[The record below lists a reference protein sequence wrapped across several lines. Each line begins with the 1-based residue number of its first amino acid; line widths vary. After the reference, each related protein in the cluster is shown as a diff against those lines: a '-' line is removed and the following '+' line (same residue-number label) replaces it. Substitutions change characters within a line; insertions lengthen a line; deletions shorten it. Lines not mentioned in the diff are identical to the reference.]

1 MGTVLGPHSKASLRV
16 RLGDIFLV
24 ASSPC
29 VDTTAA
35 RVRSRRAAG
44 GRMVACGWP
53 ATRPAARASPRLLL
67 LLSSRARSAGS
78 RDDGARARLCCR
90 WGEFVGCRLVSR
102 HGAAPTGWYC
112 VCHLGLGGPLGV
124 LRLTSRF
131 PQALARRPPCE
142 RSCKP
147 ARRSSVA
154 RSFAPGPQRTGLGRV
169 RGGRP
174 RSVRWV
180 DGHVHPRCAQAAPS
194 RFPQALARRPPC
206 ERLCKPARRSSVA
219 QSSAPGAATH
229 GFGAGAWRAAALG
242 TLG

>member
-1 MGTVLGPHSKASLRV
+1 MRICTGKMVGRVLDHPQKRRCASDWV
-16 RLGDIFLV
+16 TFFLV

-53 ATRPAARASPRLLL
+53 ATRPAARASRRLLL

-90 WGEFVGCRLVSR
+90 WGEFVGCRLVPR
-102 HGAAPTGWYC
+102 HGAAPAGWYC

-154 RSFAPGPQRTGLGRV
+154 
-169 RGGRP
+169 
-174 RSVRWV
+174 
-180 DGHVHPRCAQAAPS
+180 
-194 RFPQALARRPPC
+194 
-206 ERLCKPARRSSVA
+206 